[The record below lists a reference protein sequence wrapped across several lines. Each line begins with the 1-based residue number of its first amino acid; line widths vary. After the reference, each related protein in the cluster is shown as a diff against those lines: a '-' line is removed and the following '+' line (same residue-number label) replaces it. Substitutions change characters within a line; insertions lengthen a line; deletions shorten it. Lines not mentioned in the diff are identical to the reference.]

1 MQRPSLTCSTSKVR
15 RHILIFQYSI
25 SSWKMPVRWALF
37 LGETHFLWMACF
49 FSEPNFQISI
59 CYPITQMFNLKVCA
73 PERVFIRFWMNKRSP
88 VLAARNFQTRPEVP
102 GHQSPFSVARS
113 QRVAPEYDMSRF
125 KLNLIAKACLDLL
138 HPGLEVLL
146 KPLKAAFRC
155 KESQ

>member
-59 CYPITQMFNLKVCA
+59 CCLITYICS
-73 PERVFIRFWMNKRSP
+73 ITRFVPHWFCLLMVKRSLA
-88 VLAARNFQTRPEVP
+88 LAARNFQQKPEVP
-102 GHQSPFSVARS
+102 GHLSPFSVARF
-113 QRVAPEYDMSRF
+113 QRVVPEYDMSC
-125 KLNLIAKACLDLL
+125 LNLIRKACLDLL

-146 KPLKAAFRC
+146 KPLKAAFRRE
-155 KESQ
+155 ES